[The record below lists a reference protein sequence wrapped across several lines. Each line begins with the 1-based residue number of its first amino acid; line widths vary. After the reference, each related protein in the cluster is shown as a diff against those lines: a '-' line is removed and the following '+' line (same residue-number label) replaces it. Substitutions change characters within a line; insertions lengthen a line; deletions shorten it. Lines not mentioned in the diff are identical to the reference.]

1 MTKSGVSTIL
11 FNRTN
16 VCRKMMKIRGFWYGR
31 REKAGRQATD
41 IYRRKTADQ
50 ESAGGCGGSQCIGA
64 FICTEADSCK
74 EDTAA
79 SVLRGS
85 GRSKADTGKEDTAAS
100 VLRGPGRSRA
110 AADKRGAA
118 ASGTAKPEGK
128 PAASGAAKPEGKTA
142 ASGTAKP
149 EGKPA
154 ASGAAKSE
162 GKPAGADGET
172 ASYRRTC
179 TAA

>member
-11 FNRTN
+11 FNRTH

-79 SVLRGS
+79 SVLRG
-85 GRSKADTGKEDTAAS
+85 
-100 VLRGPGRSRA
+100 PGRSRA

-128 PAASGAAKPEGKTA
+128 PAASC
-142 ASGTAKP
+142 
-149 EGKPA
+149 
-154 ASGAAKSE
+154 AAKSE
-162 GKPAGADGET
+162 GKPAGF
-172 ASYRRTC
+172 
-179 TAA
+179 